1 MQMHGLGN
9 LGMTQA
15 SQDGMPGTGVE
26 YVVSSPQGQAVLRPL
41 RYPLYDA
48 TIMANSQTTCRTL
61 FANHRQFDDGTIKSA
76 CDTNLTL
83 DSQLGSPNLFD
94 LVGFTGELE
103 YGVSQA
109 DFNDIY
115 NKSTFVWMFGTN
127 TIFTRTTL
135 KKIPQG
141 VGPMGYNNAGT
152 IITQGNPSVNSFFNF
167 TTPDRKARRIDSVE
181 QFRNEV
187 CPCSALSITAAGRK
201 WFTYMVGVLY
211 SNI

>member
-1 MQMHGLGN
+1 MGLGN
-9 LGMTQA
+9 LGMERA
-15 SQDGMPGTGVE
+15 AADGMPGTGVE
-26 YVVSSPQGQAVLRPL
+26 YVLSTPQGEAVLRPL

-48 TIMANSQTTCRTL
+48 AIFANAATACQIL
-61 FANHRQFDDGTIKSA
+61 FANHRVFGDGTTPKSL
-76 CDTNLTL
+76 CDTNMTL

-115 NKSTFVWMFGTN
+115 NKCTFTWKFGTN
-127 TIFTRTTL
+127 TIFTQITL

-141 VGPMGYNNAGT
+141 IGPTGFNSGGT
-152 IITQGNPSVNSFFNF
+152 IMTQGLPVINSFFNF

-181 QFRNEV
+181 QFRNDI

-201 WFTYMVGVLY
+201 WFTYMVGILY

>member
-1 MQMHGLGN
+1 MLSGLGN
-9 LGMTQA
+9 LGMVQA
-15 SQDGMPGTGVE
+15 PQAGMPGTGVE
-26 YVVSSPQGQAVLRPL
+26 YVLSTPSGRAVLRPL

-48 TIMANSQTTCRTL
+48 TILTNGLTQCRVL
-61 FANHRQFDDGTIKSA
+61 FGNHRQFDDGTAKSE
-76 CDTNLTL
+76 CDTNMTL

-115 NKSTFVWMFGTN
+115 NKCTFRWIFGTN

-141 VGPMGYNNAGT
+141 IGPVGFNSAGT
-152 IITQGNPSVNSFFNF
+152 IITQGLTVLGNFYNF

-181 QFRNEV
+181 QFRNEI

-201 WFTYMVGVLY
+201 WFTYMMGVLY

>member
-1 MQMHGLGN
+1 MFG
-9 LGMTQA
+9 
-15 SQDGMPGTGVE
+15 
-26 YVVSSPQGQAVLRPL
+26 
-41 RYPLYDA
+41 
-48 TIMANSQTTCRTL
+48 
-61 FANHRQFDDGTIKSA
+61 DGTTPKSL
-76 CDTNLTL
+76 CDTNMTL
-83 DSQLGSPNLFD
+83 DSMIGHPNLFD

-115 NKSTFVWMFGTN
+115 NKSTFTWKFGTN
-127 TIFTRTTL
+127 TIFTQITL

-141 VGPMGYNNAGT
+141 VGPSGFNSGGT
-152 IITQGNPSVNSFFNF
+152 IMTQGLPVINSFFNF

-201 WFTYMVGVLY
+201 WFTYMVGILSKLASKVAEFVAPKAERVW
-211 SNI
+211 SIAA

>member
-1 MQMHGLGN
+1 MLHGLGN
-9 LGMTQA
+9 LGMVQA
-15 SQDGMPGTGVE
+15 SADGMPGTGIE
-26 YVVSSPQGQAVLRPL
+26 YVVATPQGQAVLRPL

-48 TIMANSQTTCRTL
+48 AIMANSQTACKVL
-61 FANHRQFDDGTIKSA
+61 FSDARSFDDGTKKSL

-83 DSQLGSPNLFD
+83 NGQLGSPNLFD

-103 YGVSQA
+103 YGISQA

-115 NKSTFVWMFGTN
+115 NKSTFTWIFGTN
-127 TIFTRTTL
+127 TIFARTTL
-135 KKIPQG
+135 KKVPQG
-141 VGPMGYNNAGT
+141 IGPSGFASSGT
-152 IITQGNPSVNSFFNF
+152 IITQGMPVANAFYNF

>member
-1 MQMHGLGN
+1 MLHGLGN

-15 SQDGMPGTGVE
+15 SEDGMPGTGVE
-26 YVVSSPQGQAVLRPL
+26 YVVSTPQGQAVLRPL
-41 RYPLYDA
+41 RYPFYDDI
-48 TIMANSQTTCRTL
+48 IMANGATQCKVL
-61 FANHRQFDDGTIKSA
+61 FANHRQFDDGSAKSL

-115 NKSTFVWMFGTN
+115 NKSTFTWVFGTN

-135 KKIPQG
+135 RKIPQG
-141 VGPMGYNNAGT
+141 IGPNGFNSSGT
-152 IITQGNPSVNSFFNF
+152 IITQGLPTQNSYFNF

-187 CPCSALSITAAGRK
+187 CPCSALAITAAGRK
-201 WFTYMVGVLY
+201 WWTYMVGVLY

>member
-1 MQMHGLGN
+1 MHGVGN
-9 LGMTQA
+9 LGMTAA
-15 SQDGMPGTGVE
+15 SADGMPGTGVE
-26 YVVSSPQGQAVLRPL
+26 YVVATPQGQAVLRPL
-41 RYPLYDA
+41 RYPLYDCEELANAQTGCRSLFTDARSFSDA
-48 TIMANSQTTCRTL
+48 TK
-61 FANHRQFDDGTIKSA
+61 KSL
-76 CDTNLTL
+76 CDTNMTL
-83 DSQLGSPNLFD
+83 NGQLGSPNLFD

-109 DFNDIY
+109 DFNDVY
-115 NKSTFVWMFGTN
+115 NKSTFTWIFGQN
-127 TIFTRTTL
+127 TIFARTTL

-141 VGPMGYNNAGT
+141 IGPTGFNSSGT
-152 IITQGNPSVNSFFNF
+152 IITQGMPVVNAFYNF

-201 WFTYMVGVLY
+201 WFTYMIGVLY

>member
-1 MQMHGLGN
+1 MSTLGGLG
-9 LGMTQA
+9 MVPA
-15 SQDGMPGTGVE
+15 SADGMPGTGVE
-26 YVVSSPQGQAVLRPL
+26 YVVSTPQGQAVLRPL
-41 RYPLYDA
+41 RYPFYDA
-48 TIMANSQTTCRTL
+48 ALMANSQTACRIL
-61 FANHRQFDDGTIKSA
+61 FANHRVFDDGTTPKSL
-76 CDTNLTL
+76 CDTNMTL

-115 NKSTFVWMFGTN
+115 NKSTYTWIFGTN
-127 TIFTRTTL
+127 TIFTRVTL

-141 VGPMGYNNAGT
+141 IGPSGFNNGGT
-152 IITQGNPSVNSFFNF
+152 IITQGLPTQNSYFNF

-187 CPCSALSITAAGRK
+187 CPCSALSITAAGRR
-201 WFTYMVGVLY
+201 WFTSCG
-211 SNI
+211 SRRREAA

>member
-1 MQMHGLGN
+1 MSLGN
-9 LGMTQA
+9 LGMERS

-26 YVVSSPQGQAVLRPL
+26 YVVSTPQGEAVLRPL

-48 TIMANSQTTCRTL
+48 AIFANGATACQQL
-61 FANHRQFDDGTIKSA
+61 FATRRVFGDGTTPKSL
-76 CDTNLTL
+76 CDTNMTL
-83 DSQLGSPNLFD
+83 DSMIGHPNLFD

-115 NKSTFVWMFGTN
+115 NKSTFTWKFGTN
-127 TIFTRTTL
+127 TIFTQITL

-141 VGPMGYNNAGT
+141 VGPSGFNSSGT
-152 IITQGNPSVNSFFNF
+152 ILTQGLPVINSFFNF

-201 WFTYMVGVLY
+201 WFTYMVGILY

>member
-1 MQMHGLGN
+1 MNGLGN
-9 LGMTQA
+9 LGMVQA
-15 SQDGMPGTGVE
+15 PADGMPGTGVE
-26 YVVSSPQGQAVLRPL
+26 YVVSSPQGAAVLRPL
-41 RYPLYDA
+41 RYPMYDS
-48 TIMANSQTTCRTL
+48 TILTNGLTTCRVL
-61 FANHRQFDDGTIKSA
+61 FANHRQFDDGTAKSE
-76 CDTNLTL
+76 CDTNMTL
-83 DSQLGSPNLFD
+83 DSQLGAPNLFD

-103 YGVSQA
+103 YGTSQV

-115 NKSTFVWMFGTN
+115 NKCTFRWLFGQN

-141 VGPMGYNNAGT
+141 IGPHGFNSGGT
-152 IITQGNPSVNSFFNF
+152 IITQGLPVVNAFYNF

-211 SNI
+211 SNL

>member
-1 MQMHGLGN
+1 MMQGLGN
-9 LGMTQA
+9 LGMQQA
-15 SQDGMPGTGVE
+15 SADGMPGTGIE
-26 YVVSSPQGQAVLRPL
+26 YVVSTPQGQAVLRPL
-41 RYPLYDA
+41 RYPFYDSA
-48 TIMANSQTTCRTL
+48 IMANAQTQCRIL
-61 FANHRQFDDGTIKSA
+61 FANHRVFDDGTTPKSL
-76 CDTNLTL
+76 CDTNMTL

-103 YGVSQA
+103 YGVSQV

-115 NKSTFVWMFGTN
+115 NKSTFTWIFGTN

-141 VGPMGYNNAGT
+141 IGPNGFNSGGT
-152 IITQGNPSVNSFFNF
+152 IITQGTPNQNAYFNF

-201 WFTYMVGVLY
+201 WITYMIGVLY